1 YDSHW
6 IGFLHDDFE
15 IVVDLEEVTT
25 VNEVNVRFIQ
35 SILDRLFLPRSITV
49 ETSADNLSYS
59 FAAYDE
65 QVMNREMNYLTK
77 VYSATF
83 PSRDARYIRIRTAVV
98 PVCPLW
104 HRD

>member
-1 YDSHW
+1 
-6 IGFLHDDFE
+6 
-15 IVVDLEEVTT
+15 
-25 VNEVNVRFIQ
+25 VNVRFIQ

-104 HRD
+104 HRDAGNDVWTMFDEVSVYNNKNVLK